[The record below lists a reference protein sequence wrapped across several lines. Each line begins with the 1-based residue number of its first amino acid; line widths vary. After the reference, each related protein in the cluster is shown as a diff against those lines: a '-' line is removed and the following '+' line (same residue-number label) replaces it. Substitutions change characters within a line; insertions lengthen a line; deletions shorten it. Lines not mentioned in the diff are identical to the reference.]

1 MEYIDKTID
10 LAKFHLFKK
19 NKSLLEE
26 INITKLKKSIK
37 ENVKAPE
44 KDVKVWVTN
53 FSVNINKKNPFTIVI
68 GQYTLTKKLA
78 LVAKEDD
85 RVQTFTFSED
95 ELKKYKFKV
104 KYVGDIIESFKK
116 NKISFAKLS
125 IPISDILEK

>member
-1 MEYIDKTID
+1 MEYIDKSID

-19 NKSLLEE
+19 SKSLLEE
-26 INITKLKKSIK
+26 INISKLKKSIK

-44 KDVKVWVTN
+44 KDIKVWVAN
-53 FSVNINKKNPFTIVI
+53 FSVNINKKNPFTIII
-68 GQYTLTKKLA
+68 GQYTLTPKLA
-78 LVAKEDD
+78 LVSKEND
-85 RVQTFTFSED
+85 RIQTVTFSVD

-104 KYVGDIIESFKK
+104 KHIGDIIDSFIK